1 MMVSYS
7 LEIVDG
13 YTNASV
19 VCPSCYIRKMKEKA
33 PETALVPTRPDVQ
46 VTLRGAVSLWASAT
60 TSDSERRAD
69 LLRDKQRIVLS
80 FFRHTDKLPSEVE
93 PSDVQGWLRDLEEKG
108 VSAGTVYQHACLL
121 SSFYSWAMRDPE
133 VGRHVRRN
141 PARLARPKAPK
152 PYQTESVKALT
163 DEEVGALVSAVRQRA
178 QAGEIVGKRDYAL
191 LLLYLATGLRRRE
204 AIGLRGKD
212 VHVGETLVLEY
223 RAKGGDYR
231 SREVREPQVR
241 EALIDYL
248 TASGRLHTLKTD
260 APLWTRH
267 DRAGRPGE
275 ALSSHCFVKN
285 MKKYAREAGLEE
297 FHLHRTRHTFA
308 RIVSEF
314 TGDITATQN
323 ALDHQNR
330 STTRVYV
337 QRIAVKRDLYSNE
350 ISKRWSE

>member
-1 MMVSYS
+1 M
-7 LEIVDG
+7 D
-13 YTNASV
+13 
-19 VCPSCYIRKMKEKA
+19 EKA
-33 PETALVPTRPDVQ
+33 PETSLVLAQ
-46 VTLRGAVSLWASAT
+46 VDLQVALRGAVSLWASAT
-60 TSDSERRAD
+60 TSESERRVD

-80 FFRHTDKLPSEVE
+80 FFRHTGKLPSEVE
-93 PSDVQGWLRDLEEKG
+93 PADVQRWLKDLEEKG
-108 VSAGTVYQHACLL
+108 ISAGTCYQHACLL
-121 SSFYSWAMRDPE
+121 SSFYSWAMKDPE
-133 VGRHVRRN
+133 VGQRVRRN

-152 PYQTESVKALT
+152 PYQTESVKSLS
-163 DEEVGALVSAVRQRA
+163 DEEVGALVAAVRRRA
-178 QAGEIVGKRDYAL
+178 QADDVVGKRDYAL

-231 SREVREPQVR
+231 SREVKEPRVK
-241 EALIDYL
+241 EALLDYL
-248 TASGRLHTLKTD
+248 TASGRLHALKTV

-267 DRAGRPGE
+267 DRAAKSGV
-275 ALSSHCFVKN
+275 ALTSHCFVKN
-285 MKKYAREAGLEE
+285 LKKYAKEAGVEG

-308 RIVSEF
+308 RIVSEM

-337 QRIAVKRDLYSNE
+337 QRIAVKRDLYSHE
-350 ISKRWSE
+350 ISKRWGG

>member
-1 MMVSYS
+1 M
-7 LEIVDG
+7 D
-13 YTNASV
+13 
-19 VCPSCYIRKMKEKA
+19 EKA
-33 PETALVPTRPDVQ
+33 TETALEAVQ
-46 VTLRGAVSLWASAT
+46 ADFQAALRGAVTLWSSAT
-60 TSDSERRAD
+60 TSDGERRAD

-80 FFRHTDKLPSEVE
+80 FFRYAERLPSEVE
-93 PSDVQGWLRDLEEKG
+93 PTDVQEWLRDLEGKG
-108 VSAGTVYQHACLL
+108 ISASTTYQHACLL
-121 SSFYSWAMRDPE
+121 SSFYSWVMRDPE

-152 PYQTESVKALT
+152 PYQTESVKSLS
-163 DEEVGALVSAVRQRA
+163 DEEVGALVAAVRRRA
-178 QAGEIVGKRDYAL
+178 QSGDVVGKRDYAL
-191 LLLYLATGLRRRE
+191 LLLYLLTGLRRRE

-212 VHVGETLVLEY
+212 VLVDETLVLEY

-231 SREVREPQVR
+231 SREVSEPQVR

-248 TASGRLHTLKTD
+248 TASGRLHALKTD

-267 DRAGRPGE
+267 DRAGKPGE
-275 ALSSHCFVKN
+275 ALTSHCFVKN
-285 MKKYAREAGLEE
+285 LKKYAKDAGVEG

-308 RIVSEF
+308 RIVSEL

>member
-1 MMVSYS
+1 MSRRIENDMS
-7 LEIVDG
+7 
-13 YTNASV
+13 A
-19 VCPSCYIRKMKEKA
+19 PSEN
-33 PETALVPTRPDVQ
+33 TALRLKDADLQ
-46 VTLRGAVSLWASAT
+46 VALQGVVSLWASAT
-60 TSDSERRAD
+60 TGESARRHD

-80 FFRHTDKLPSEVE
+80 FFRHTGKLPGEVE
-93 PSDVQGWLRDLEEKG
+93 PAEVQSWLGELEARG
-108 VSAGTVYQHACLL
+108 VKPGTTYQHACLL
-121 SSFYSWAMRDPE
+121 SSFYSWAMKDAE
-133 VGRHVRRN
+133 VGQHVRRN
-141 PARLARPKAPK
+141 PARMARPKSPK
-152 PYQTESVKALT
+152 PYQTESVKALS
-163 DEEVGALVSAVRQRA
+163 DKEVVALVGVVRRHA
-178 QAGEIVGKRDYAL
+178 LTGDVVAKRDYAL
-191 LLLYLATGLRRRE
+191 LLLYLATGLRRQE
-204 AIGLRGKD
+204 AISLRGKD

-231 SREVREPQVR
+231 SREVREPQIM
-241 EALIDYL
+241 EALLDYL
-248 TASGRLHTLKTD
+248 TAAGRLHALKTD

-267 DRAGRPGE
+267 DRAGKPGE

-285 MKKYAREAGLEE
+285 LKKYAREAGVEG

-350 ISKRWSE
+350 ISKRWDE

>member
-1 MMVSYS
+1 MDV
-7 LEIVDG
+7 
-13 YTNASV
+13 
-19 VCPSCYIRKMKEKA
+19 KA
-33 PETALVPTRPDVQ
+33 AETALVPVERDLRVA
-46 VTLRGAVSLWASAT
+46 LRGAVSLWASAT
-60 TSDSERRAD
+60 TSESERRAD

-80 FFRHTDKLPSEVE
+80 FFRHTGKLPSEVE
-93 PSDVQGWLRDLEEKG
+93 PADVQGWLRDLEEKG
-108 VSAGTVYQHACLL
+108 MSAGTCYQHACLL
-121 SSFYSWAMRDPE
+121 SSFYSWAMKDAE

-152 PYQTESVKALT
+152 PYQTESVKALS
-163 DEEVGALVSAVRQRA
+163 DGEVGALVGAVRRRA
-178 QAGEIVGKRDYAL
+178 QAGEVVGKRDYAL

-241 EALIDYL
+241 EALVDYL
-248 TASGRLHTLKTD
+248 TCSGRMHTLKTD

-267 DRAGRPGE
+267 DRAGKPGE
-275 ALSSHCFVKN
+275 ALTSHCFVKN
-285 MKKYAREAGLEE
+285 LKKYAREAGVEG

-308 RIVSEF
+308 RIVSEV

-323 ALDHQNR
+323 ALDHQSR

-337 QRIAVKRDLYSNE
+337 QRIAVKRDMYSE
-350 ISKRWSE
+350 EVSKRWGD

>member
-1 MMVSYS
+1 MS
-7 LEIVDG
+7 
-13 YTNASV
+13 T
-19 VCPSCYIRKMKEKA
+19 P
-33 PETALVPTRPDVQ
+33 PESGALQLRDADLRVA
-46 VTLRGAVSLWASAT
+46 LRGAVSLWASAT
-60 TSDSERRAD
+60 TGEGERRQD

-80 FFRHTDKLPSEVE
+80 FFGRTGKLPGEVE
-93 PSDVQGWLRDLEEKG
+93 PADVQQWLRELEG
-108 VSAGTVYQHACLL
+108 RGTRPGTIYQHACLL
-121 SSFYSWAMRDPE
+121 SSFYSWALKDPE

-141 PARLARPKAPK
+141 PARLARPRAPK
-152 PYQTESVKALT
+152 PYQTESVKALS
-163 DEEVGALVSAVRQRA
+163 DEEVGALVSAVRARA
-178 QAGEIVGKRDYAL
+178 QSGDIVGKRDYAL

-204 AIGLRGKD
+204 VISLRGKD
-212 VHVGETLVLEY
+212 VRLGETLVLEY

-231 SREVREPQVR
+231 GREVREPQVK
-241 EALIDYL
+241 EALLDYL
-248 TASGRLHTLKTD
+248 TAADRLHALKTD

-267 DRAGRPGE
+267 DRAGSPGE

-285 MKKYAREAGLEE
+285 LKKYAKEAGVEG

-337 QRIAVKRDLYSNE
+337 QRIAVKRDLYSDE
-350 ISKRWSE
+350 ISKRWG

>member
-1 MMVSYS
+1 M
-7 LEIVDG
+7 D
-13 YTNASV
+13 
-19 VCPSCYIRKMKEKA
+19 EKA
-33 PETALVPTRPDVQ
+33 PETALVPAQ
-46 VTLRGAVSLWASAT
+46 ANLQAALRGAASLWASAT
-60 TSDSERRAD
+60 TSEGERRAD

-80 FFRHTDKLPSEVE
+80 FFRHTGKLPSEVE
-93 PSDVQGWLRDLEEKG
+93 PADVQGWLRELEGKG
-108 VSAGTVYQHACLL
+108 ISAGTCYQHACLL

-133 VGRHVRRN
+133 VGQHVRRN

-152 PYQTESVKALT
+152 PYQTESVKALS
-163 DEEVGALVSAVRQRA
+163 DEEVGALVSAVRRRA
-178 QAGEIVGKRDYAL
+178 REGDVVGKRDYAL
-191 LLLYLATGLRRRE
+191 LLLFLATGLRRRE

-212 VHVGETLVLEY
+212 VHIGETLVLEY

-231 SREVREPQVR
+231 GREVREPQVR
-241 EALIDYL
+241 EALLDYL
-248 TASGRLHTLKTD
+248 TASGRLHALKTD

-267 DRAGRPGE
+267 DRAGKPGE
-275 ALSSHCFVKN
+275 ALTSHCFVKN
-285 MKKYAREAGLEE
+285 LKKYAREAGVEG

-337 QRIAVKRDLYSNE
+337 QRIAVKRDQYSEE
-350 ISKRWSE
+350 ISKRWADRD